1 MPSVR
6 AASSAL
12 RRSREAIAVT
22 SLHTPFCMPGMT
34 FVTAIFAVLR
44 IPQRTLDIATHHSR
58 KDPGG
63 KTCARQKSASGKFRS
78 WWWWPAADSQSR
90 NVHRGHGKSRTP
102 AAHNIQPPRDF
113 QIAPLLGYCP
123 RGHDQVCVRREWESA
138 SPDSPK
144 QYGSPSAL
152 QNLAGRSQRKLKLL
166 KMISGLVALP
176 TRKKRGAGAPL
187 MSFSTRAIRCYK
199 LPA

>member
-58 KDPGG
+58 GG
-63 KTCARQKSASGKFRS
+63 KTCAGPEIGFGEVSQLVVLVVSGCPTVSRSFLSRSLRIPAHSWHTGRYCLSGGRILGNRS
-78 WWWWPAADSQSR
+78 W
-90 NVHRGHGKSRTP
+90 
-102 AAHNIQPPRDF
+102 
-113 QIAPLLGYCP
+113 
-123 RGHDQVCVRREWESA
+123 
-138 SPDSPK
+138 
-144 QYGSPSAL
+144 
-152 QNLAGRSQRKLKLL
+152 
-166 KMISGLVALP
+166 LVAQGRVIVVLP
-176 TRKKRGAGAPL
+176 YA
-187 MSFSTRAIRCYK
+187 
-199 LPA
+199 